1 MWSGSHASRATEE
14 EAKKEKSLKMKRE
27 GDPELGQKG
36 KNPVWKGNTENEWK
50 KEKRKK
56 TLLEVVR
63 DLLATTVT
71 DQRP

>member
-36 KNPVWKGNTENEWK
+36 KNLVWKGNTENKQK
-50 KEKRKK
+50 KEKMNK
-56 TLLEVVR
+56 TLVVR
-63 DLLATTVT
+63 DLLATTVA

>member
-14 EAKKEKSLKMKRE
+14 EAKKEKILKMKRE

-36 KNPVWKGNTENEWK
+36 KNLVWKGNTENKQK
-50 KEKRKK
+50 KEKRNK
-56 TLLEVVR
+56 TLVVR
-63 DLLATTVT
+63 DLLATTVA